1 MEAIRYA
8 TPDDATLITG
18 QRRRMFADNSFGSDQ
33 ALGEADAAFEPWV
46 RERLSDG
53 RYVGLLLEDAG
64 EVVAGAGIFF
74 VDFPPHWMHSQAA
87 RAYVLNVYTS
97 PGARGRGYA
106 RRLMEAVL
114 EECRRRGVLTVVL
127 HASPQG
133 RALYEGMEFELT
145 SEMMLRLA

>member
-1 MEAIRYA
+1 MEAIRYGTA
-8 TPDDATLITG
+8 DDVALITG

-53 RYVGLLLEDAG
+53 RYVGLLLEDGG

-74 VDFPPHWMHSQAA
+74 ADFPPHWMHSQAA

-97 PGARGRGYA
+97 PGARVCKAPDGSGA
-106 RRLMEAVL
+106 GGVQAA
-114 EECRRRGVLTVVL
+114 RGVDGGAACFAAGAGAV
-127 HASPQG
+127 
-133 RALYEGMEFELT
+133 
-145 SEMMLRLA
+145 